1 MISLI
6 LSLFSNWKLIL
17 GGVVALAISLFVLD
31 WQHRGAEITSLTAQN
46 STLQQDLAVEKQKE
60 ALAAAAQVVLDAR
73 TTAAGKERGLTNALA
88 NKASGAPASENAGV
102 APVLR
107 DTLSGLR
114 GLHISVNSGKKEH

>member
-1 MISLI
+1 
-6 LSLFSNWKLIL
+6 
-17 GGVVALAISLFVLD
+17 VVALAISLFVLD

-60 ALAAAAQVVLDAR
+60 ALAAAAQVVLSTRVA
-73 TTAAGKERGLTNALA
+73 AAGKERGLTNALA
-88 NKASGAPASENAGV
+88 DKASKASASEDAGV

-114 GLHISVNSGKKEH
+114 GLHITVTSSKKEH